1 MFKEVMAKI
10 FPKETDIQEQKHRV
24 SNKMNP
30 NRPTPRYIII
40 KMAKVKENFKGER
53 KKQSISYK
61 ESPIRLSADF
71 SAYTLKVRRELH
83 DICKVLKGKQIA
95 T

>member
-1 MFKEVMAKI
+1 MAKI
-10 FPKETDIQEQKHRV
+10 FPKEKDIQEQNHRV

-40 KMAKVKENFKGER
+40 KIAKVKENFKGER

-71 SAYTLKVRRELH
+71 SAETLQAKREWH
-83 DICKVLKGKQIA
+83 DIFQSAEREKSA